1 MRFPESW
8 LREWVDPDVDTD
20 DLCARLTL
28 LGLEVDG
35 HEPAGPPFTD
45 VVIGEILAV
54 EPHPRADR
62 LHICVVSDGADEYGV
77 VCGAPNAARGLRVP
91 FARVGAELPGDVRI
105 RSAKLRGVQS
115 DGMLCSGRE
124 LGLAQE
130 SEGLLELP
138 ADAPVG
144 RDLREYLALDE
155 AVIELELTP
164 NRGDCLSIRGLAREA
179 GTAWHLPVRA
189 PAIEPVP
196 MKSDEAVAVWLEDP
210 AACPRYVGR
219 VIRGVNTSA
228 ASPEWLIRR
237 LERSGIRPLSMVVDV
252 TNYVM
257 LELGQPMHAFDL
269 RRLSESIVV
278 RWARSGETLE
288 LLDGRTVELDPQSL
302 VIADASGPVALA
314 GIMGGAPTAV
324 TGATRDIFLESA
336 CFLPAAMAGRARRHG
351 CHTDSSHRFERG
363 VDPELQKLAVERA
376 TALIQSI
383 GGGEAGPTHDTVE
396 AAALPARPPIELRQ
410 SRLER
415 LLGYSPRARDVE
427 DILRRLGLTVE
438 GGSHGDWRVTPP
450 SWRYDLALEA
460 DLIEEVAR
468 VYGYNRAPRTH
479 GAREPRIA
487 ATPESMR
494 SPESLRDELAARD
507 YREVITYSFVDPG
520 LQGRVEPETESLAL
534 SNPISSDMGVM
545 RTSLWPGLLQ
555 CLRHNLN
562 RQQERVR
569 IFEIGRVFRPHEEEQ
584 LEHDRLAGLVAGP
597 VRDEQWGEP
606 VRAVDFHDAKADVEA
621 LLSGAGAIEF
631 AFAPARHPALH
642 PGRSAQITADGTPAG
657 WLGQLHPGLQKE
669 LELERA
675 PILFELPVEVLR
687 RARLPAFRPISR
699 FPAIRRDLAVVVDE
713 AVPARALLEGIR
725 EAAGEDLQDAFIF
738 DVYRGKGVDSG
749 RKSVALGLILQG
761 LSRTLRDAEIES
773 TVQSVLD
780 HLYKQHGA
788 TLRE

>member
-1 MRFPESW
+1 MRFPENW

-45 VVIGEILAV
+45 VVVGEILAV

-62 LHICVVSDGADEYGV
+62 LHVCVVSDGTDEYGV

-91 FARVGAELPGDVRI
+91 FARVGAELPGDLHI
-105 RSAKLRGVQS
+105 RSTRLRGVQS

-144 RDLREYLALDE
+144 RDLRDYLGLDE
-155 AVIELELTP
+155 AVIELALTP

-196 MKSDEAVAVWLEDP
+196 AKSDEAVAVWLEDP

-219 VIRGVNTSA
+219 VIRGVNTSVT
-228 ASPEWLIRR
+228 SPEWLIRR

-288 LLDGRTVELDPQSL
+288 LLDGRTVELDPESL

-324 TGATRDIFLESA
+324 TAGTRDIFLESA
-336 CFLPAAMAGRARRHG
+336 CFLPSAVAGRARRHG

-383 GGGEAGPTHDTVE
+383 GGGEAGPAHDTVE
-396 AAALPARPPIELRQ
+396 AEAMPAHSPIELRH
-410 SRLER
+410 SRLQR
-415 LLGYSPRARDVE
+415 LLGYAPPARDVE

-438 GGSHGDWRVTPP
+438 GGSRGDWRVTPP

-468 VYGYNRAPRTH
+468 VHGYNRAPRTH
-479 GAREPRIA
+479 GAREPRIV
-487 ATPESMR
+487 ATPEATR
-494 SPESLRDELAARD
+494 SPEALRDELAARD
-507 YREVITYSFVDPG
+507 YHEVITYSFVDPG
-520 LQGRVEPETESLAL
+520 LQGRVEPDTDSLSL
-534 SNPISSDMGVM
+534 SNPITSDMGVM

-555 CLRHNLN
+555 CLRHNVN

-569 IFEIGRVFRPHEEEQ
+569 IFEIGRVFRPQGEDR
-584 LEHDRLAGLVAGP
+584 LEHDRLAGLVVGP
-597 VRDEQWGEP
+597 VREEHWSEP
-606 VRAVDFHDAKADVEA
+606 VREVDFYDAKADVEA
-621 LLSGAGAIEF
+621 LLAGARAVEF

-642 PGRSAQITADGTPAG
+642 PGRSARITADGAAAG
-657 WLGQLHPGLQKE
+657 WLGQLHPALQRE
-669 LELERA
+669 LELDRA
-675 PILFELPVEVLR
+675 PILYELPVEALR
-687 RARLPAFRPISR
+687 RARLPVFQPISR

-773 TVQSVLD
+773 TVQAVLD
-780 HLYKQHGA
+780 HLYQQHGA